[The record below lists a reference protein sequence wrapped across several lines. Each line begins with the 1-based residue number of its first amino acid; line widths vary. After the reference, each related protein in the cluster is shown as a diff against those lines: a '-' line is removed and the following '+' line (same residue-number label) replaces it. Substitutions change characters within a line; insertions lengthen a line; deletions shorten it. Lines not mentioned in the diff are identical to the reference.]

1 MNLSYILKG
10 ISMPNTT
17 AEKDYTQYSEK
28 QLFNLIHQ
36 LERKIKKMQNDRV
49 SFKEKMAKELEKR
62 DQNFKD
68 KIDALNELLQKISQA
83 FDDKN
88 DCCFGH
94 ETPNLETQQAMRDA
108 LSGVN
113 LTQID
118 SLDDLTNELKR
129 ENSKGFENVCFS
141 V

>member
-1 MNLSYILKG
+1 
-10 ISMPNTT
+10 MPNTT

-68 KIDALNELLQKISQA
+68 KIDALNKLLQKISQA
-83 FDDKN
+83 FDDKR
-88 DCCFGH
+88 DCCLGH
-94 ETPNLETQQAMRDA
+94 EIPNIQTQQAMRDVINKDTDLIVEDFSNYSDERKKA
-108 LSGVN
+108 LGVE
-113 LTQID
+113 TQP
-118 SLDDLTNELKR
+118 
-129 ENSKGFENVCFS
+129 
-141 V
+141 

>member
-1 MNLSYILKG
+1 
-10 ISMPNTT
+10 MPNSPTK
-17 AEKDYTQYSEK
+17 KDCTQYSEK

-83 FDDKN
+83 FDDKR
-88 DCCFGH
+88 DCCFRH
-94 ETPNLETQQAMRDA
+94 EIPNIETQQAMRDA
-108 LSGVN
+108 LNGVN

-129 ENSKGFENVCFS
+129 ENSKGFESVCFS
-141 V
+141 VRFKD

>member
-1 MNLSYILKG
+1 
-10 ISMPNTT
+10 MPNTT
-17 AEKDYTQYSEK
+17 AEKDYTKYSEK

-83 FDDKN
+83 FDDKR
-88 DCCFGH
+88 DCCFRH
-94 ETPNLETQQAMRDA
+94 EIPNIQTQQAMRDA
-108 LSGVN
+108 VNGVN

-129 ENSKGFENVCFS
+129 ENNKGFENVCSS

>member
-1 MNLSYILKG
+1 
-10 ISMPNTT
+10 MPNSLIK
-17 AEKDYTQYSEK
+17 KDYTQYSEK
-28 QLFNLIHQ
+28 QLVNLINQ
-36 LERKIKKMQNDRV
+36 LEQKIKRIQNDRV

-68 KIDALNELLQKISQA
+68 KIDALNGFLQKISQA
-83 FDDKN
+83 FDDKR
-88 DCCFGH
+88 DCCLGRKI
-94 ETPNLETQQAMRDA
+94 PNIQTQQAMRDA
-108 LSGVN
+108 LNGVN

-129 ENSKGFENVCFS
+129 ENGKGFENVCFS

>member
-1 MNLSYILKG
+1 
-10 ISMPNTT
+10 MPNTT
-17 AEKDYTQYSEK
+17 NKDYTKYSQR

-83 FDDKN
+83 FDDKR

-94 ETPNLETQQAMRDA
+94 EIPNIQTQQAMRDA
-108 LSGVN
+108 LNGENLETIEDFSAWANEIKKEVN
-113 LTQID
+113 A
-118 SLDDLTNELKR
+118 
-129 ENSKGFENVCFS
+129 EN
-141 V
+141 

>member
-1 MNLSYILKG
+1 
-10 ISMPNTT
+10 MPNSPTK
-17 AEKDYTQYSEK
+17 KDCTRYSEK
-28 QLFNLIHQ
+28 QLFNLINQ
-36 LERKIKKMQNDRV
+36 LEQKIKKMQNDRV

-83 FDDKN
+83 FDDKR

-108 LSGVN
+108 LNKETDLIVEDFSSYSDERKRALGVK
-113 LTQID
+113 TQ
-118 SLDDLTNELKR
+118 S
-129 ENSKGFENVCFS
+129 
-141 V
+141 

>member
-1 MNLSYILKG
+1 
-10 ISMPNTT
+10 MPNSPTK
-17 AEKDYTQYSEK
+17 KDYTQYSEK

-36 LERKIKKMQNDRV
+36 LERKIKKMQNDRA

-83 FDDKN
+83 FDDKR

-108 LSGVN
+108 LNGEN
-113 LTQID
+113 LETIE
-118 SLDDLTNELKR
+118 DLSAWANEVKR
-129 ENSKGFENVCFS
+129 EVNAEN
-141 V
+141 

>member
-1 MNLSYILKG
+1 
-10 ISMPNTT
+10 MPNTT
-17 AEKDYTQYSEK
+17 AKKDYTKYSEK

-83 FDDKN
+83 FDDKR
-88 DCCFGH
+88 DCCLGCKI
-94 ETPNLETQQAMRDA
+94 PNIQTQQAMREA
-108 LSGVN
+108 LNGVN

-118 SLDDLTNELKR
+118 SLDDFTNELKR
-129 ENSKGFENVCFS
+129 ENNKGFENVCFS

>member
-1 MNLSYILKG
+1 
-10 ISMPNTT
+10 MPNTT
-17 AEKDYTQYSEK
+17 AKKDYTQYSEK

-49 SFKEKMAKELEKR
+49 SFKEKMAKELEK
-62 DQNFKD
+62 KD
-68 KIDALNELLQKISQA
+68 KGFTIKLEELNKILQEINKRA
-83 FDDKN
+83 N

-94 ETPNLETQQAMRDA
+94 EIPNIETQQAMREA
-108 LSGVN
+108 LNGVN

-118 SLDDLTNELKR
+118 NLDDLTNELKR
-129 ENSKGFENVCFS
+129 ENNKGFENVCFS

>member
-1 MNLSYILKG
+1 
-10 ISMPNTT
+10 MPNSPTK
-17 AEKDYTQYSEK
+17 KDYTQYSEK

-36 LERKIKKMQNDRV
+36 LERKI
-49 SFKEKMAKELEKR
+49 
-62 DQNFKD
+62 
-68 KIDALNELLQKISQA
+68 SQA
-83 FDDKN
+83 FDDKR
-88 DCCFGH
+88 DCCLGRKI
-94 ETPNLETQQAMRDA
+94 PNIQTQQAMRDA
-108 LSGVN
+108 LNGVN

>member
-1 MNLSYILKG
+1 
-10 ISMPNTT
+10 MPNTT
-17 AEKDYTQYSEK
+17 AKKDYTKYSEK

-83 FDDKN
+83 FDDKR
-88 DCCFGH
+88 DCCLGH
-94 ETPNLETQQAMRDA
+94 EIPNIQTQQAMRDA
-108 LSGVN
+108 DNKETDLFVEDFSGY
-113 LTQID
+113 
-118 SLDDLTNELKR
+118 SNERKKALGV
-129 ENSKGFENVCFS
+129 EAQS
-141 V
+141 

>member
-1 MNLSYILKG
+1 
-10 ISMPNTT
+10 MPNSP
-17 AEKDYTQYSEK
+17 AKKDYTQYSEK
-28 QLFNLIHQ
+28 QLFNLINQ
-36 LERKIKKMQNDRV
+36 LEQKIKRMQNRA
-49 SFKEKMAKELEKR
+49 SFKEKMANELEKR

-83 FDDKN
+83 FDDKRG
-88 DCCFGH
+88 CCLWH
-94 ETPNLETQQAMRDA
+94 KIPSIQTQQAMRDA
-108 LSGVN
+108 LNGVN

-129 ENSKGFENVCFS
+129 ENGKGFENVCFS

>member
-1 MNLSYILKG
+1 
-10 ISMPNTT
+10 MPNTT

-83 FDDKN
+83 FDDKR
-88 DCCFGH
+88 DCCLGCKI
-94 ETPNLETQQAMRDA
+94 PNIQTQQAMRDA
-108 LSGVN
+108 LNGVN

-129 ENSKGFENVCFS
+129 ENNKGFESVCFS

>member
-1 MNLSYILKG
+1 
-10 ISMPNTT
+10 MPNTT
-17 AEKDYTQYSEK
+17 AEKDYTKYSEK

-83 FDDKN
+83 FDDKR

-94 ETPNLETQQAMRDA
+94 ETPNIQTQQAMREA
-108 LSGVN
+108 LSGENLETIEDFHAWANEVKKEVN
-113 LTQID
+113 A
-118 SLDDLTNELKR
+118 
-129 ENSKGFENVCFS
+129 EN
-141 V
+141 

>member
-1 MNLSYILKG
+1 
-10 ISMPNTT
+10 MPNSS
-17 AEKDYTQYSEK
+17 AKKDYTQYSEK
-28 QLFNLIHQ
+28 QLFNLINQ
-36 LERKIKKMQNDRV
+36 LEQKIKKMQNDRA

-83 FDDKN
+83 FDDKR
-88 DCCFGH
+88 DCCLGRKI
-94 ETPNLETQQAMRDA
+94 PNLETQQAMRDA
-108 LSGVN
+108 LNGVN

-118 SLDDLTNELKR
+118 SLDGLTNELKR
-129 ENSKGFENVCFS
+129 ENGKGFENVCFS